1 MLAAHGVAGLTGIL
15 FIGFFAQESWNGAA
29 DGLLFGNAAQL
40 GHQALAVLVT
50 PAYAFAM
57 TFAILRVLGLVM
69 PLRATAREEAIGMDV
84 IQHGE
89 EAYVTGEGAILVAH
103 EEPHAIA

>member
-1 MLAAHGVAGLTGIL
+1 M
-15 FIGFFAQESWNGAA
+15 
-29 DGLLFGNAAQL
+29 
-40 GHQALAVLVT
+40 LVT

-57 TFAILRVLGLVM
+57 TFAILRVLALVM

-89 EAYVTGEGAILVAH
+89 EAYVTGEGAILVAR
-103 EEPHAIA
+103 EESPVIP